1 MSQAHGMQV
10 SRCDVLAELE
20 SAPAKLLYLYLDV
33 HGEATLETISE
44 ELALP
49 FITIC
54 GLLETLESRGHIE
67 RTNDTYRIQP

>member
-1 MSQAHGMQV
+1 MSQAHGIQA

-20 SAPAKLLYLYLDV
+20 SAPAKLIYLYLDV
-33 HGEATLETISE
+33 HGQASLETISE

-54 GLLETLESRGHIE
+54 GLLETLEDRGLIE
-67 RTNDTYRIQP
+67 RSNDSYRIRQ